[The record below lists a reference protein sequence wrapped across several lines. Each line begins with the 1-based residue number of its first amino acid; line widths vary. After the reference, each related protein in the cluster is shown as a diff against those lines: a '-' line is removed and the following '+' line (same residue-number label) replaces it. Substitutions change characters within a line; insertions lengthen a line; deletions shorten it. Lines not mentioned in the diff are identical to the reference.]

1 MKVVSYIEPKS
12 SFLSLEKDLAI
23 IVDKIL
29 ADTRLKKLLY
39 YPSKD
44 ALTKQ
49 VRCSPIVRPFKKDGA

>member
-1 MKVVSYIEPKS
+1 MELTRLKQAEKFLGKEQQNNNIS
-12 SFLSLEKDLAI
+12 LSLEKDLAI

-44 ALTKQ
+44 ALTK
-49 VRCSPIVRPFKKDGA
+49 PALTED